1 MIGVVGVVGVGSM
14 GAALVEGLL
23 AAGHP
28 PDSITLVDRHRE
40 KLDAF
45 VGRGVTAGS
54 DMAAIRKEDWVIVAV
69 KPYAM
74 PATLASMAAHLKP
87 STVVISVAAGI
98 DTAAIEAHLGPIAVV
113 RAMPNTPA
121 LVGEAMTGVSG
132 GRHVAPDQLQGACDI
147 LGAVGEVAVVPEAQL
162 DALTA
167 ISGSGPAYLFYVA
180 EALIDAAVAQGLSA
194 DLSDRLVRQ
203 TLRGAALLLA
213 ASVSDAAEL
222 RRRVTSKGGTTE
234 AAVAVFNEADL
245 KATFGAAVAAA
256 TDRSRQLRGHS

>member
-1 MIGVVGVVGVGSM
+1 MIGVVGVGSM

-28 PDSITLVDRHRE
+28 PDSITLVDRHPE
-40 KLDAF
+40 KLDTF
-45 VGRGVTAGS
+45 VSRGVTVARGV
-54 DMAAIRKEDWVIVAV
+54 AAIGEADWVIVAV

-74 PATLASMAAHLKP
+74 VATLGSLAAHLKP
-87 STVVISVAAGI
+87 TTVVISVAAGI
-98 DTAAIEAHLGPIAVV
+98 DTAAIEAELGRVAVV

-132 GRHVAPDQLQGACDI
+132 GRHVAADQLQGACDI
-147 LGAVGEVAVVPEAQL
+147 LGAVGEVAVVSEAQL

-180 EALIDAAVAQGLSA
+180 EALVDAAVAQGLPA

-203 TLRGAALLLA
+203 TLRGAALLLD
-213 ASVSDAAEL
+213 ASATDASEL
-222 RRRVTSKGGTTE
+222 RRRVTSEGGTTQ
-234 AAVAVFNEADL
+234 AAVTVFDDAGL
-245 KATFGAAVAAA
+245 KATFGTAVAAA
-256 TDRSRQLRGHS
+256 TERSRQLRGNS

>member
-1 MIGVVGVVGVGSM
+1 MIAVVGVGSM

-23 AAGHP
+23 AADHP
-28 PDSITLVDRHRE
+28 PDAIILVDRNRQ

-45 VGRGVTAGS
+45 VGRGVTLAS
-54 DMAAIRKEDWVIVAV
+54 DVGAISVADWVIVAV
-69 KPYAM
+69 KPHAM
-74 PATLASMAAHLKP
+74 VATLGSLVAHLKP
-87 STVVISVAAGI
+87 SATVISVAAGI
-98 DTAAIEAHLGPIAVV
+98 DTGAIEAELGPVAVV

-147 LGAVGEVAVVPEAQL
+147 LGAVGEVAVVSEAQL

-180 EALIDAAVAQGLSA
+180 EALVDAAVAQGLSP

-203 TLRGAALLLA
+203 TLRGAALLLD
-213 ASVSDAAEL
+213 ASASDAAEL
-222 RRRVTSKGGTTE
+222 RRRVTSKGGTTQ
-234 AAVAVFNEADL
+234 AAVAAFDEADL
-245 KATFGAAVAAA
+245 KATFGTAVAAA
-256 TDRSRQLRGHS
+256 TERSRQLRGQS